1 MSCRDKTENTPSGLA
16 IECSIRSAAGACKV
30 RANTPAQYIVE
41 VQNRS
46 LIRYS
51 IEIYGEC
58 ETSHVRY
65 SYGGAVHGRWNRALQ
80 IGPRPGSGGPRKR
93 SEIEELTS
101 LGPGSNESI
110 RTDLT
115 WTPIGWSKPGT
126 ESLYTQL
133 DTL

>member
-1 MSCRDKTENTPSGLA
+1 MSCKDKTKNTPNGLV
-16 IECSIRSAAGACKV
+16 IECSIRSEAGACKV
-30 RANTPAQYIVE
+30 RANTPAQHIVE
-41 VQNRS
+41 VRNRS

-51 IEIYGEC
+51 LEIHGEC

-65 SYGGAVHGRWNRALQ
+65 SYGGAVHTTWNRALQ

-101 LGPGSNESI
+101 LGPGLNESI

-115 WTPIGWSKPGT
+115 WTPIGWSNSDT

>member
-1 MSCRDKTENTPSGLA
+1 MSCRDKTKNTPSGLA
-16 IECSIRSAAGACKV
+16 IESSIRSAAGACKV
-30 RANTPAQYIVE
+30 RANTSAEHVID

-51 IEIYGEC
+51 IDIHAEC

-65 SYGGAVHGRWNRALQ
+65 SYGGTVHTTWDQALQ
-80 IGPRPGSGGPRKR
+80 VGPRPGSGGPRKR
-93 SEIEELTS
+93 SEVEGLTS
-101 LGPGSNESI
+101 LGSGSNESI

-115 WTPIGWSKPGT
+115 WTPIGWSKPAT